1 MAGVAFTSE
10 GNMKISEDYDPAVIA
25 TLQGLGVVDND
36 ITVQD
41 FRPLPGQT
49 NGLGLLGQ
57 VAPASVAMYA
67 ADFPKA
73 VAGGNLHPFDKSSG
87 AYQKALKEYESPLR
101 VGTRGNGVRMVQRVL
116 TALGYPAE
124 DDGIFGDKTRLAV
137 RAFQKSQGMTEGGV
151 WNAET
156 RMKAGALMA
165 APTFDPTRLLVASVS
180 LKKLGIDITPR
191 QVPTSL
197 PIGAGGPG
205 GNVTSQERTEVQ
217 ITPGAAGGQ
226 QTGGGQQQQQTQE
239 EPKKDGEGLAKLLKN
254 PWYWVAVGGVLFVAY
269 MILSKRKQ
277 SAPALPAGGGMGAL
291 LDRSKG
297 KKRK

>member
-1 MAGVAFTSE
+1 MAFASE

-36 ITVQD
+36 VTVQD

-73 VAGGNLHPFDKSSG
+73 MAGGNLHPFDKASG
-87 AYQKALKEYESPLR
+87 AYQQALKQYDGVLK
-101 VGTRGNGVRMVQRVL
+101 VGSRNNGVRMVQRVM
-116 TALGYPAE
+116 TALGYPAD
-124 DDGIFGDKTRLAV
+124 DDGIYGNGTASVVL
-137 RAFQKSQGMTEGGV
+137 AFQKSQGLKQDGV
-151 WNAET
+151 WGPET

-165 APTFDPTRLLVASVS
+165 APTFDATRLLVASVS

-191 QVPTSL
+191 AVPANV
-197 PIGAGGPG
+197 PVGAGGPG

-217 ITPGAAGGQ
+217 IAPGAAGGQ
-226 QTGGGQQQQQTQE
+226 QTGGGQQQTQE

-254 PWYWVAVGGVLFVAY
+254 PWYWVAVGGVLFIAY
-269 MILSKRKQ
+269 MMLSKRKQ